1 MYSRFTYLEWDQILH
16 LSLSLTPLCLLPC
29 TKVVNC
35 GVEWWWDYVT
45 VVLGGL
51 SKVEH
56 DGIEW
61 LGRRGSFVCL
71 GLFGGEG
78 STKRGTRSN
87 CLKSVMVNFI
97 EPTPLWMRL
106 NHCGY
111 SPIPKRQLLPAS
123 YLKCKNLHSE
133 LHSKKANLECKITFQ
148 IRLYWRLK
156 RCKKHLWRCK

>member
-1 MYSRFTYLEWDQILH
+1 MMTYSTSKFINQDSMR
-16 LSLSLTPLCLLPC
+16 
-29 TKVVNC
+29 
-35 GVEWWWDYVT
+35 YVLGWIVL

-71 GLFGGEG
+71 GLFEGEG

-133 LHSKKANLECKITFQ
+133 LHSKKANLEYAKSIYEGASSNWPQ
-148 IRLYWRLK
+148 
-156 RCKKHLWRCK
+156 KKHTRELKPEGV